1 MSHVSEPNYDTSLH
15 LQNPLRL
22 TIPDARRIL
31 RRECDSLSK
40 AGGLV
45 ARGRDAIE
53 TLRISYSTG
62 KIAATVAPGQ
72 ASFLGLEC
80 NAAAVGKSCTVYRR
94 LCAFF

>member
-72 ASFLGLEC
+72 VFFHDTECMPLLLG
-80 NAAAVGKSCTVYRR
+80 RR
-94 LCAFF
+94 VLYVAD